1 MSIMLRLTVMNF
13 MQFFVWGAWLISLS
27 AYMSATLGF
36 TGLQIGSIYGTMGVA
51 SLFMPG
57 LMGIVADRWLNAER
71 LYGVLHLAG
80 AGLILWASTVQ
91 DYGTLYWIML
101 LNAMVY
107 MPTIALNNTISFR
120 VLEQQGMNFIQKFP
134 PIRVWGTVGFIV
146 AMWCTDLSG
155 SNLTVGQLYVSA
167 GAAVFLGIYGFTLP
181 ACPPS
186 RGGGKRSVAEA
197 LGLDAFVLLRRA
209 QMVVF
214 FLCAMLLGGALQ
226 ITNAFGSAFL
236 ADFAGAYPDSFGVR
250 NSNILISISQISETL
265 FILTI
270 PFFLRRFGIKVVMMI
285 AIFAWMFRFGLF
297 AYGDPGPGLW
307 MLVMS
312 MIVYGMAFDFFN
324 ISGAMYVNLEANPR
338 IRASAQ
344 GLFMIMTN
352 GLGAFFGTMVAGA
365 VVDHYTDGGVRDW
378 HSIWLA
384 FAGYALALG
393 VVFPFVFRY
402 RHDPARMA
410 AAATAH

>member
-1 MSIMLRLTVMNF
+1 MSIQFRLTVMNF

-27 AYMSATLGF
+27 AYMSKSLGF

-57 LMGIVADRWLNAER
+57 LMGIVADRWVNAER
-71 LYGVLHLAG
+71 LYGILHLAG
-80 AGLILWASTVQ
+80 AVLLVWASTVR
-91 DYGTLYWIML
+91 DYETLYFIML

-107 MPTIALNNTISFR
+107 MPTIALNNTISYE
-120 VLEQQGMNFIQKFP
+120 VLEQQGLNFIQKFP
-134 PIRVWGTVGFIV
+134 PIRVWGTVGFII

-155 SNLTVGQLYVSA
+155 SNLSIGQLYISA
-167 GAAVFLGIYGFTLP
+167 GAAVFLGFYGFTLP

-186 RGGGKRSVAEA
+186 RDTSRKSLVEA
-197 LGLDAFVLLRRA
+197 LGLDAFVLFKRP
-209 QMVVF
+209 QMVIF

-236 ADFAGAYPDSFGVR
+236 ADFSGTFPNSFGVR

-270 PFFLRRFGIKVVMMI
+270 PFFLMRFGIKVVMLI

-307 MLVMS
+307 MLVLS

-324 ISGAMYVNLEANPR
+324 ISGSMFVNLEANDR

-352 GLGAFFGTMVAGA
+352 GLGAFLGTMAAGA
-365 VVDHYTDGGVRDW
+365 VVDHYTVDGIRDW
-378 HSIWLA
+378 HSIWLS
-384 FAGYALALG
+384 FAGYALVLG
-393 VVFPFVFRY
+393 LIFPFVFRY
-402 RHDPARMA
+402 RHDPAKMA
-410 AAATAH
+410 AAATGH